1 MTAWNAGWRF
11 PLYLRIW
18 LAVIVTVGLLTIA
31 VGYLWRVNTEQ
42 TPMREVI
49 IRDQNDDVI
58 GQSMVRPTRVPGQGV
73 EFDVQ
78 MKDGKVVTVQLPP
91 RPRPPGERPGG
102 RPWLPRGP
110 QGFLWLLGMVG
121 LAVAVGSYPIVR
133 RLTLRLEDLRRGV
146 ERWGEGDLSVRVP
159 ERGNDEVAFLAQ
171 RFNQAAQRVDT
182 LVQSHRS
189 LLANASH
196 ELRSPLARIRMGL
209 ELMDPEPSERSRTE
223 ITRNIAELDQLV
235 DEILLASRLD
245 ARASDIGT
253 FESVDLTGLAAEE
266 AARTGAELE
275 AAETENTVVVQGV
288 AKLLRRAV
296 RNLLENA
303 RRYSQGPVT
312 ITVRRLGSQAEVR
325 VCDRGPGVPEAER
338 ERIFEPFYRLRGAS
352 EREGSVGLG
361 LALVRSITGRHHGEV
376 HCEENPG
383 GGACF
388 VLTLP
393 CEGM

>member
-31 VGYLWRVNTEQ
+31 FGYLWRVNTEQ

-49 IRDQNDDVI
+49 IRDQNDEVI

-78 MKDGKVVTVQLPP
+78 MKDGKVISVQLPP
-91 RPRPPGERPGG
+91 RPRQQGERPGG

-171 RFNQAAQRVDT
+171 RFNQAAERVDT

-209 ELMDPEPSERSRTE
+209 ELMDPEPSPRSRDE

-253 FESVDLTGLAAEE
+253 FETVDLTGLAAEE
-266 AARTGAELE
+266 AARTDAELDAPE
-275 AAETENTVVVQGV
+275 GEPTVVVQGV
-288 AKLLRRAV
+288 AKLLRRAL

-303 RRYSQGPVT
+303 RRYSNGPVV
-312 ITVRRLGSQAEVR
+312 ISVRRLGGQAQIR
-325 VCDRGPGVPEAER
+325 VCDRGPGVPESER

-361 LALVRSITGRHHGEV
+361 LALVRSITQRHHGNV

-393 CEGM
+393 CE

>member
-1 MTAWNAGWRF
+1 MTSWSAGWRF

-18 LAVIVTVGLLTIA
+18 LAVVVTVGLLTIV
-31 VGYLWRVNTEQ
+31 VGFLWRANTEQ

-49 IRDQNDDVI
+49 IRDQSDEVI
-58 GQSMVRPTRVPGQGV
+58 GQSMVRPNRVPGQGV
-73 EFDVQ
+73 EFDVL
-78 MKDGKVVTVQLPP
+78 MNDGKIVTVQLPP
-91 RPRPPGERPGG
+91 RPHVPGERPGG

-110 QGFLWLLGMVG
+110 TGFLWLLGMVG

-159 ERGNDEVAFLAQ
+159 ERGSDEVAFLAR
-171 RFNQAAQRVDT
+171 RFNQAAERVDT

-209 ELMDPEPSERSRTE
+209 ELMDPEPSARSRDE

-245 ARASDIGT
+245 SRASDIGT
-253 FESVDLTGLAAEE
+253 IETVDLTGLAAEE
-266 AARTGAELE
+266 AARTGAELD
-275 AAETENTVVVQGV
+275 AAEGEPTVVVQGV
-288 AKLLRRAV
+288 AKLLRRAL

-303 RRYSQGPVT
+303 RRYSSGPVT
-312 ITVRRLGSQAEVR
+312 ISVRRLGSQAEVR
-325 VCDRGPGVPEAER
+325 VCDRGPGVPPGER

-361 LALVRSITGRHHGEV
+361 LALVRSITQRHLGGV
-376 HCEENPG
+376 HCDDNPG

-388 VLTLP
+388 ILTLP
-393 CEGM
+393 CQ